1 MKICH
6 MTSAHDSDDIRI
18 LKKQCVS
25 LAKVDSNDVY
35 LVAKGDSYEYKGV
48 KIIGVEVSSSG
59 RLGRILKVSK
69 AVYNTAVS
77 VDADVYEFHDPE
89 LLLYAKKLKKLGKK
103 VIFDSHEN
111 YSEQIMQKGYIP
123 KYIRKIVKA
132 IYSLIENNA
141 CKYIDA
147 VLYPSES
154 SPYIGRVK
162 ECVPIFNTPM
172 LDELEIKKDFS
183 EKEDSVC
190 CVGTLSEDRGIRVL
204 VNACYKAGV
213 KLVLGGN
220 FSPPSFEDELRAEDS
235 FSIVDYRGYC
245 DRQKVNDIYDECLIG
260 TDTILN
266 VGQYPYL
273 DNLSTKVYEY
283 MIMKMPYI
291 TSDFK
296 YNKSIVDKYNCG
308 VCVNPSDENAI
319 SEAIS
324 FLVNNKKTARE
335 MGENGRRLVEKNLNW
350 KFDEERLINLYEKLY
365 NA

>member
-1 MKICH
+1 

-147 VLYPSES
+147 CLLYTSPS
-154 SPYIGRVK
+154 PR
-162 ECVPIFNTPM
+162 
-172 LDELEIKKDFS
+172 D
-183 EKEDSVC
+183 
-190 CVGTLSEDRGIRVL
+190 
-204 VNACYKAGV
+204 
-213 KLVLGGN
+213 
-220 FSPPSFEDELRAEDS
+220 
-235 FSIVDYRGYC
+235 
-245 DRQKVNDIYDECLIG
+245 
-260 TDTILN
+260 
-266 VGQYPYL
+266 
-273 DNLSTKVYEY
+273 
-283 MIMKMPYI
+283 
-291 TSDFK
+291 
-296 YNKSIVDKYNCG
+296 
-308 VCVNPSDENAI
+308 
-319 SEAIS
+319 
-324 FLVNNKKTARE
+324 
-335 MGENGRRLVEKNLNW
+335 
-350 KFDEERLINLYEKLY
+350 
-365 NA
+365 